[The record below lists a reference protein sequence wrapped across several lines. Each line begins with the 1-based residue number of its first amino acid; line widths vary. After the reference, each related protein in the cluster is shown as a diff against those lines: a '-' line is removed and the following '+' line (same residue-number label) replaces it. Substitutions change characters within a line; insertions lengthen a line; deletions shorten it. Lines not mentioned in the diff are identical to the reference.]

1 MPRSSPRIEG
11 GEGEACVRTTPSS
24 AVIGY
29 RLVDDALILTV
40 THLEVQ
46 VGGYA
51 FGIDKLEVVLVARA
65 RTQGEESRPSV
76 GKRSLLVGCSK

>member
-11 GEGEACVRTTPSS
+11 GEGEARVRTTPSS

-29 RLVDDALILTV
+29 RLVDDALALTV

-51 FGIDKLEVVLVARA
+51 FGIDKLEVILVVRT
-65 RTQGEESRPSV
+65 RTQGKESSSSA
-76 GKRSLLVGCSK
+76 GKRSLLIGCSK